1 MPEFTD
7 PHGVVI
13 TYYVWPAETP
23 IGVVQLAHGIGE
35 YAQRYEPLALAL
47 NDAGFTV
54 YANDHRGHGR
64 TGVRQHGG
72 DLAKLGKLGPGGL
85 DATIANIRQLSA
97 IITKENPTIPLVI
110 LGHSWGSLM
119 VQKIINS
126 NARDYDAV
134 VLTGTAYRMPGSMNA
149 GDLNKQHKHL
159 GTTGFEWL
167 SRDPA
172 VAEAF
177 LADPLC
183 FDADVLKLFGV
194 ADGMRLFG
202 RPAKDLGRDLPMLIM
217 NGSDDSV
224 GGVESVEKLAAVYRQ
239 RSGLTDVELKIYPD
253 ARHEIFN
260 ETNKDEVFAD
270 LVTWLVERVNRLSP
284 AS

>member
-7 PHGVVI
+7 PQGVVI
-13 TYYVWPAETP
+13 TYYVWPVDAP
-23 IGVVQLAHGIGE
+23 IGVVQIAHGVGE
-35 YAQRYEPLALAL
+35 YAQRYKPLALAL
-47 NDAGFTV
+47 NEAGFTV
-54 YANDHRGHGR
+54 YANDQRGHGQ
-64 TGVRQHGG
+64 TGVDQHQG
-72 DLAKLGKLGPGGL
+72 DLTKLGKLGPGGL
-85 DATIANIRQLSA
+85 DATIANIRQLST
-97 IITKENPTIPLVI
+97 IITKENPTIPLVL

-119 VQKIINS
+119 AQKIINS

-149 GDLNKQHKHL
+149 GDLNKKHKHL

-177 LADPLC
+177 VADPLC
-183 FDADVLKLFGV
+183 FEADILKLFGV

-202 RPAKDLGRDLPMLIM
+202 RPAKDLGRDLPLLIM

-224 GGVESVEKLAAVYRQ
+224 GGVKSVEKLAAVYRE

-253 ARHEIFN
+253 ARHEVFN
-260 ETNKDEVFAD
+260 ETNSAEVIAD
-270 LVTWLVERVNRLSP
+270 VVAWLTERVNRLSP